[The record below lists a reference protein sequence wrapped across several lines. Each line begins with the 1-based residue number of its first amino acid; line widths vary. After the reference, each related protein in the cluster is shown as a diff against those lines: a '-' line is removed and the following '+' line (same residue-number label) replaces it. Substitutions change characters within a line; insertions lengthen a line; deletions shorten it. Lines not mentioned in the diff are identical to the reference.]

1 MANSYGLFFNS
12 ENGDRV
18 YDADSFSEWL
28 KPFFKN
34 GVFLGGLE
42 VSTGAGMTISVA
54 EGTAYINGKLR
65 VFDTKNVLSI
75 PTAGATY
82 PRVDNVVV
90 ECDGTAREITL
101 KVIQGEYSG
110 MTATASGPIR
120 TNNVYQLIIARV
132 AVPAGATNIS
142 ASMLTDCRADS
153 ELCGYVANAIDN
165 PDFESWYALN
175 QSQFEEWFANVK
187 GQLSEDAAGH
197 LQTEIDALSGNI
209 SSATKEVTLTASS
222 WADSTY
228 TISDKLITATSNQE
242 VLPPL
247 NVTADQLKILTA
259 AQLVDVGQSKGQM
272 KVKALGKVPTADVQ
286 VRVIFRGEK

>member
-42 VSTGAGMTISVA
+42 VSTGAGMTINVA

-65 VFDTKNVLSI
+65 VFDTKTVLSI
-75 PTAGATY
+75 PTAGTTY
-82 PRVDNVVV
+82 PRIDNVVV

-101 KVIQGEYSG
+101 KVIQCEYRG
-110 MTATASGPIR
+110 MTATASAPIR
-120 TNNVYQLIIARV
+120 TNNVYQLVIARV
-132 AVPAGATNIS
+132 AVPAGATDI
-142 ASMLTDCRADS
+142 APSMLTDCRADS

-175 QSQFEEWFANVK
+175 QSQFEEWFENVK

-197 LQTEIDALSGNI
+197 LQTEINTLSGNI
-209 SSATKEVTLTASS
+209 SSVTKVITLETAK
-222 WADSTY
+222 WEDKTY
-228 TISDKLITATSNQE
+228 TISDALITATSNQE
-242 VLPPL
+242 LLPP
-247 NVTADQLKILTA
+247 VDVSADQLKILTA
-259 AQLVDVGQSKGQM
+259 AQLVDAGQSAGQM
-272 KVKALGKVPTADVQ
+272 KIKAFGKVPTADVQ